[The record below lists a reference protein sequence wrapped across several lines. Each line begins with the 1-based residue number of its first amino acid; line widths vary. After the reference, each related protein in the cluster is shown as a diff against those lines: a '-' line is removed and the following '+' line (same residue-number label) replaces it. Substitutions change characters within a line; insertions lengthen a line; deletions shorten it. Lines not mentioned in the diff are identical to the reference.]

1 LLLIFLLVVPGLVQS
16 LRVGSVDVTNITIQW
31 DRVNCVDRN
40 GDIDSYFVIF
50 YPTSNPS
57 DRSAQTVL
65 GTGDSDR
72 MFRLTGLPPQTSY
85 TFEVEASNPL
95 IRDPGAIATTTV
107 STTMP
112 LGELVVRDNCF
123 LP

>member
-1 LLLIFLLVVPGLVQS
+1 MCCILSLSAPGPVQS

-40 GDIDSYFVIF
+40 GRTDSYIVAF

-57 DRSAQTVL
+57 DFDAQTIF

-72 MFRLTGLPPQTSY
+72 MFRLTGLQPRTSY

-95 IRDPGAIATTTV
+95 IRDPGAITTVTV
-107 STTMP
+107 STTVP
-112 LGELVVRDNCF
+112 QGELNYQR
-123 LP
+123 